1 MLKDTGLLSASQA
14 VLLSYLIETE
24 EEEEGPSPRS
34 QSWWE
39 QNQIHTQAACLLGT
53 PVGGRSQAKGL
64 AVAGWRSSDLRVPWD
79 STDVSPQGLETDLGV
94 ILC

>member
-39 QNQIHTQAACLLGT
+39 QNQIHTQAACLGHSCGWEKPGKGLGCSW
-53 PVGGRSQAKGL
+53 VEKERSQG
-64 AVAGWRSSDLRVPWD
+64 S
-79 STDVSPQGLETDLGV
+79 LGFY
-94 ILC
+94 